1 MNDSD
6 YIRKTFELAR
16 HGTGFV
22 SPNPLVGAI
31 LVKDN
36 KIIGQGFHERYGCNH
51 AEINA
56 LESATEPVEGATL
69 YCNLEPCC
77 HTNKQT
83 PPCAQ
88 RIIKEKIARVVV
100 CNQDPNPNVNGKG
113 FLLLKDAG
121 IKVIQGVLE
130 QEGKDLNEI
139 FFTYQEKKRPF
150 IHIKY
155 AQTLDGNIASLTG
168 DSKWISNEKSRQKA
182 HGFRLESDA
191 ILVGVKTAV
200 SDNPALTIRLV
211 ESKKKC
217 PWRIVLGSIGVLELT
232 HQVLFDQYRQ
242 KTILITSEQDYFQYK
257 TKATIFRKNEVTI
270 LPLPAD
276 DAGKINLHKMCQT
289 LMDFKIT
296 SLLIEGGS
304 ETITSFV
311 REGLCDR
318 VSIFI
323 TPKILGT
330 GLNAI
335 GPLHIHSISNAY
347 DFQDIS
353 YQIIEDNILFSAR
366 PKMREGTKNVYGTS

>member
-1 MNDSD
+1 MNDSE

-16 HGTGFV
+16 QGAGFV
-22 SPNPLVGAI
+22 SPNPLVGAV
-31 LVKDN
+31 LVKNN
-36 KIIGQGFHERYGCNH
+36 KIIGQGFHQQYGHNH

-56 LESATEPVEGATL
+56 IESSTETIEGATL

-88 RIIKEKIARVVV
+88 RIIKEKIVRVVV
-100 CNQDPNPNVNGKG
+100 CNKDPNSNVNGKG
-113 FLLLKDAG
+113 LLLLKDAS
-121 IKVIQGVLE
+121 IEVIQGVLE
-130 QEGKDLNEI
+130 QEGKRLNEI
-139 FFTYQEKKRPF
+139 FFTYHEKQRPF

-168 DSKWISNEKSRQKA
+168 DSKWISNEKSRQNA
-182 HGFRLESDA
+182 HQLRVENDA
-191 ILVGVKTAV
+191 IVVGVKTIFA
-200 SDNPALTIRLV
+200 DNPALTIRLV
-211 ESKKKC
+211 DSKKKC
-217 PWRIVLGSIGVLELT
+217 PWRIILGSIGAIELT
-232 HQVLFDQYRQ
+232 HEVLFDQYKQ
-242 KTILITSEQDYFQYK
+242 KTILVTSEQDYSRFIE
-257 TKATIFRKNEVTI
+257 KAVMLSEHGITV
-270 LPLPAD
+270 LPVSAD
-276 DAGKINLHKMCQT
+276 DSGKINLHKMCQT

-311 REGLCDR
+311 RAGLCDR

-323 TPKILGT
+323 APKILGT

-335 GPLHIHSISNAY
+335 GPLNIDSILNAHE
-347 DFQDIS
+347 FHDIS

-366 PKMREGTKNVYGTS
+366 PKMR

>member
-1 MNDSD
+1 MNDSE

-16 HGTGFV
+16 QGTGFV
-22 SPNPLVGAI
+22 SPNPLVGAL
-31 LVKDN
+31 LVQND
-36 KIIGQGFHERYGCNH
+36 KIIGQGFHQQYGQNH

-56 LESATEPVEGATL
+56 IESAIEPVEGATL

-100 CNQDPNPNVNGKG
+100 CNKDPNSHVNGKG
-113 FLLLKDAG
+113 FLLLQDAG
-121 IKVIQGVLE
+121 IEVIHGILE

-139 FFTYQEKKRPF
+139 FFTSQEKQRPF

-182 HGFRLESDA
+182 HLLRLENDA
-191 ILVGVKTAV
+191 ILVGIKTVVA
-200 SDNPALTIRLV
+200 DNPALTIRLID
-211 ESKKKC
+211 SKKKC
-217 PWRIVLGSIGVLELT
+217 PWRIILGSIEAIELT
-232 HQVLFDQYRQ
+232 HQVLLDQYKQ
-242 KTILITSEQDYFQYK
+242 KTILVTSEQDYSRFVE
-257 TKATIFRKNEVTI
+257 KAEMFSERGITV
-270 LPLPAD
+270 LPVPAD
-276 DAGKINLHKMCQT
+276 DRGKIDLHKMCQS

-311 REGLCDR
+311 RAGLCDR

-323 TPKILGT
+323 APKMLGT
-330 GLNAI
+330 GLYAI
-335 GPLHIHSISNAY
+335 GTLHIDSISNALE
-347 DFQDIS
+347 FQDIS
-353 YQIIEDNILFSAR
+353 YQMIEDNILFSAR
-366 PKMREGTKNVYGTS
+366 PKMRGGI